1 MNIQNP
7 ERFPSP
13 GVPACSFVPFVV
25 DGALPLEVPNTMQ
38 PLICW
43 PAEMSFAF
51 LESHS
56 NESHGICTLL
66 WFAFFPLSKK
76 NSFEIY
82 PCGSLS
88 IYKSLRCLVISPAH
102 LNKAAVL
109 LSCRHYIIFRNMY

>member
-76 NSFEIY
+76 NSFDMDLTFQVPIIGGV
-82 PCGSLS
+82 CNFLGSV
-88 IYKSLRCLVISPAH
+88 SL
-102 LNKAAVL
+102 
-109 LSCRHYIIFRNMY
+109 

>member
-25 DGALPLEVPNTMQ
+25 DGALPLEVPNTIQ

-43 PAEMSFAF
+43 PAKISFAF
-51 LESHS
+51 LESHI
-56 NESHGICTLL
+56 NESNGICTLL
-66 WFAFFPLSKK
+66 CLAFSSLSNK

-88 IYKSLRCLVISPAH
+88 IYKSLRCLVISLAH
-102 LNKAAVL
+102 LNKASVI
-109 LSCRHYIIFRNMY
+109 LSCRYYIVFRNMY